1 MERALRTEVQKGVLA
16 MVVACL
22 VWGLSPLY
30 YKMLVSVPPIEL
42 LSHRTL
48 WSMVLFALILLM
60 QGRLRG
66 AVGVL
71 GNKNIMATLFIA
83 ALMIAFNW
91 FVFIYSIQINRATE
105 TSLGYFIFPLVSV
118 IFGVVLFRENLSR
131 AQISA
136 VLLAAFSVLILTYGL
151 GRVPWIALSVSIS
164 FGIYGVIKKSLS
176 IPAIVTVTLE
186 VLLLSPI
193 ALMILYFYHASGSG
207 GQFGQSASISLLL
220 ILSGPMTATPLI
232 LFSYATRRVALATV
246 GILQYIN
253 PSLQFLC
260 ATVLFLEP
268 LSIWHAVAFP
278 LIWFALALYTWAS
291 FQTARRSI

>member
-1 MERALRTEVQKGVLA
+1 MSEVKKGVLA
-16 MVVACL
+16 MVVACI

-30 YKMLVSVPPIEL
+30 YKLLVSVPPIEL
-42 LSHRTL
+42 LSHRTI
-48 WSMVLFALILLM
+48 WSLVLFALVLFI

-66 AVGVL
+66 ALGVL
-71 GNKNIMATLFIA
+71 GNRNIMATLFIA

-105 TSLGYFIFPLVSV
+105 SSLGYFIFPLVSV
-118 IFGVVLFRENLSR
+118 IFGVVLFREKLGR
-131 AQISA
+131 AQMYA
-136 VLLAAFSVLILTYGL
+136 VMLAAVAVLILTYGL
-151 GRVPWIALSVSIS
+151 GQAPWIALSVSVS

-193 ALMILYFYHASGSG
+193 ALMILYLHHASDSG
-207 GQFGQSASISLLL
+207 GQFGQSLSVSLLL

-268 LSIWHAVAFP
+268 LSLWHAIAFP
-278 LIWFALALYTWAS
+278 LIWAALALYSWAS
-291 FQTARRSI
+291 FQTAKRSM

>member
-1 MERALRTEVQKGVLA
+1 MGTALMSEVKKGVLA
-16 MVVACL
+16 MVVACI

-30 YKMLVSVPPIEL
+30 YKLLVSVPPIEL
-42 LSHRTL
+42 LSHRTI
-48 WSMVLFALILLM
+48 WSLVLFALVLFI

-66 AVGVL
+66 ALGVL
-71 GNKNIMATLFIA
+71 GNRNIMVTLFIA

-105 TSLGYFIFPLVSV
+105 SSLGYFIFPLVSV
-118 IFGVVLFRENLSR
+118 IFGVVLFREKLGR
-131 AQISA
+131 AQMYA
-136 VLLAAFSVLILTYGL
+136 VMLAAVAVLILTYGL
-151 GRVPWIALSVSIS
+151 GQAPWIALSVSVS

-193 ALMILYFYHASGSG
+193 ALMILYLHHASDSG
-207 GQFGQSASISLLL
+207 GQFGQSLSVSLLL

-268 LSIWHAVAFP
+268 LSLWHAIAFP
-278 LIWFALALYTWAS
+278 LIWAALALYSWAS
-291 FQTARRSI
+291 FQTAKRSM

>member
-1 MERALRTEVQKGVLA
+1 MERALRAEVQKGVLA

-48 WSMVLFALILLM
+48 WSMVLFALILFM

-66 AVGVL
+66 ALGVL

-91 FVFIYSIQINRATE
+91 FIFIYSIQINRATE

-193 ALMILYFYHASGSG
+193 ALMILYFYYASGSG

>member
-1 MERALRTEVQKGVLA
+1 MSEVKKGVLA
-16 MVVACL
+16 MVVACI

-30 YKMLVSVPPIEL
+30 YKLLVSVPPIEL
-42 LSHRTL
+42 LSHRTI
-48 WSMVLFALILLM
+48 WSLVLFALVLFI

-66 AVGVL
+66 ALGVL
-71 GNKNIMATLFIA
+71 GNRNIMVTLFIA

-91 FVFIYSIQINRATE
+91 FVFIFSIQINRATE
-105 TSLGYFIFPLVSV
+105 SSLGYFIFPLVSV
-118 IFGVVLFRENLSR
+118 IFGVVLFREKLGR
-131 AQISA
+131 AQMYA
-136 VLLAAFSVLILTYGL
+136 VMLAAVAVLILTYGL
-151 GRVPWIALSVSIS
+151 GQAPWIALSVSVS

-193 ALMILYFYHASGSG
+193 ALMILYLHHASDSG
-207 GQFGQSASISLLL
+207 GQFGQSVSVSLLL

-268 LSIWHAVAFP
+268 LSLWHAIAFP
-278 LIWFALALYTWAS
+278 LIWAALALYSWAS
-291 FQTARRSI
+291 FQTAKRSM

>member
-1 MERALRTEVQKGVLA
+1 

-66 AVGVL
+66 ALGVL

-118 IFGVVLFRENLSR
+118 IFGVVLFREKLSR

-151 GRVPWIALSVSIS
+151 GQVPWIALSVSIS

>member
-1 MERALRTEVQKGVLA
+1 MSEVKKGVLA
-16 MVVACL
+16 MVVACI

-30 YKMLVSVPPIEL
+30 YKLLVSVPPIEL
-42 LSHRTL
+42 LSHRTI
-48 WSMVLFALILLM
+48 WSLVLFALVLFI

-66 AVGVL
+66 ALGVL
-71 GNKNIMATLFIA
+71 GNRNIMVTLFIA

-91 FVFIYSIQINRATE
+91 FVFIFSIQINRATE
-105 TSLGYFIFPLVSV
+105 SSLGYFIFPLVSV
-118 IFGVVLFRENLSR
+118 VFGVVLFREKLGR
-131 AQISA
+131 AQMYA
-136 VLLAAFSVLILTYGL
+136 VMFAAVAVLILTYGL
-151 GRVPWIALSVSIS
+151 GQAPWIALSVSVS

-193 ALMILYFYHASGSG
+193 ALMILYLHHASDSG
-207 GQFGQSASISLLL
+207 GQFGQSLSVSLLL

-268 LSIWHAVAFP
+268 LSLWHAIAFP
-278 LIWFALALYTWAS
+278 LIWAALALYSWAS
-291 FQTARRSI
+291 FQTAKRSM

>member
-1 MERALRTEVQKGVLA
+1 MSEVKKGVLA
-16 MVVACL
+16 MVVACI

-30 YKMLVSVPPIEL
+30 YKLLVSVPPIEL
-42 LSHRTL
+42 LSHRTI
-48 WSMVLFALILLM
+48 WSLVLFALVLFI

-66 AVGVL
+66 ALGVL
-71 GNKNIMATLFIA
+71 GNRNIMVTLFIA

-91 FVFIYSIQINRATE
+91 FVFIFSIQINRATE
-105 TSLGYFIFPLVSV
+105 SSLGYFIFPLVSV
-118 IFGVVLFRENLSR
+118 IFGVVLFREKLGR
-131 AQISA
+131 AQMYA
-136 VLLAAFSVLILTYGL
+136 VMLAAVAVLILTYGL
-151 GRVPWIALSVSIS
+151 GQAPWIALSVSVS

-193 ALMILYFYHASGSG
+193 ALMILYLHHASDSG
-207 GQFGQSASISLLL
+207 GQFGQSLSVSLLL

-268 LSIWHAVAFP
+268 LSLWHAIAFP
-278 LIWFALALYTWAS
+278 LIWAALALYSWAS
-291 FQTARRSI
+291 FQTAKRSM

>member
-1 MERALRTEVQKGVLA
+1 MSEVKKGVLA
-16 MVVACL
+16 MVVACI

-30 YKMLVSVPPIEL
+30 YKLLISVPPIEL
-42 LSHRTL
+42 LSHRTI
-48 WSMVLFALILLM
+48 WSLVLFALVLFI

-66 AVGVL
+66 ALGVL
-71 GNKNIMATLFIA
+71 GNRNIMVTLFIA

-105 TSLGYFIFPLVSV
+105 SSLGYFIFPLVSV
-118 IFGVVLFRENLSR
+118 IFGVVLFREKLGR
-131 AQISA
+131 AQMYA
-136 VLLAAFSVLILTYGL
+136 VMLAAVAVLILTYGL
-151 GRVPWIALSVSIS
+151 GQAPWIALSVSVS

-193 ALMILYFYHASGSG
+193 ALMILYLHHASDSG
-207 GQFGQSASISLLL
+207 GQFGQSVSVSLLL

-268 LSIWHAVAFP
+268 LSLWHAIAFP
-278 LIWFALALYTWAS
+278 LIWAALALYSWAS
-291 FQTARRSI
+291 FQTAKRSM

>member
-1 MERALRTEVQKGVLA
+1 

-48 WSMVLFALILLM
+48 WSMVLFALILFM

-66 AVGVL
+66 ALGVL

-91 FVFIYSIQINRATE
+91 FIFIYSIQINRATE

-118 IFGVVLFRENLSR
+118 IFGVVLFREKLSR

>member
-1 MERALRTEVQKGVLA
+1 MSEVKKGVLA
-16 MVVACL
+16 MVVACI

-30 YKMLVSVPPIEL
+30 YKLLVSVPPIEL
-42 LSHRTL
+42 LSHRTI
-48 WSMVLFALILLM
+48 WSLVLFALVLFI

-66 AVGVL
+66 ALGVL
-71 GNKNIMATLFIA
+71 GNRKIMATLFIA

-105 TSLGYFIFPLVSV
+105 SSLGYFIFPLVSV
-118 IFGVVLFRENLSR
+118 IFGVVLFREKLGR
-131 AQISA
+131 AQMFA
-136 VLLAAFSVLILTYGL
+136 VMLAAVAVLILTYGL
-151 GRVPWIALSVSIS
+151 GQVPWIALSVSVS

-193 ALMILYFYHASGSG
+193 ALMILYLHHASDSG
-207 GQFGQSASISLLL
+207 GQFGQSVSVSLLL

-268 LSIWHAVAFP
+268 LSLWHAIAFP
-278 LIWFALALYTWAS
+278 LIWAALALYSWAS
-291 FQTARRSI
+291 FQTAKRSM

>member
-66 AVGVL
+66 ALGVL

-136 VLLAAFSVLILTYGL
+136 VMLAAFAVLILTYGL
-151 GRVPWIALSVSIS
+151 GQVPWIALSVSVS

>member
-1 MERALRTEVQKGVLA
+1 MTEVKKGVLA

-30 YKMLVSVPPIEL
+30 YKLLVSVPPIEL
-42 LSHRTL
+42 LSHRTI
-48 WSMVLFALILLM
+48 WSLVLFSLILLM
-60 QGRLRG
+60 QGRLQG
-66 AVGVL
+66 SFKVL
-71 GNKNIMATLFIA
+71 QDKKIAAILLIA

-91 FVFIYSIQINRATE
+91 FVFIYSIQVNRATE
-105 TSLGYFIFPLVSV
+105 SSLGYFIFPLVSV
-118 IFGVVLFRENLSR
+118 VFGVVLFRESLSST
-131 AQISA
+131 QISA
-136 VLLAAFSVLILTYGL
+136 VMLAAAAVLILTYGL
-151 GRVPWIALSVSIS
+151 GQVPWIALSVSVS

-193 ALMILYFYHASGSG
+193 AIMILYLHHASDSG
-207 GQFGQSASISLLL
+207 GQFGQSISISVLL
-220 ILSGPMTATPLI
+220 ILSGLMTAAPLI
-232 LFSYATRRVALATV
+232 LFSYATRRVELATV

-268 LSIWHAVAFP
+268 LSIWHALAFP
-278 LIWFALALYTWAS
+278 LIWIALALYSWAS
-291 FQTARRSI
+291 FQTTRRSI

>member
-1 MERALRTEVQKGVLA
+1 MSEVKKGVLA
-16 MVVACL
+16 MVVACI

-30 YKMLVSVPPIEL
+30 YKLLVSVPPIEL
-42 LSHRTL
+42 LSHRTI
-48 WSMVLFALILLM
+48 WSLVLFALVLFI

-66 AVGVL
+66 ALGVL
-71 GNKNIMATLFIA
+71 GNRKIMATLFIA

-105 TSLGYFIFPLVSV
+105 SSLGYFIFPLVSV
-118 IFGVVLFRENLSR
+118 IFGVVLFREKLGR
-131 AQISA
+131 AQMFA
-136 VLLAAFSVLILTYGL
+136 VMLAAVAVLILTYGL
-151 GRVPWIALSVSIS
+151 GQAPWIALSVSVS

-193 ALMILYFYHASGSG
+193 ALMILYLHHASDSG
-207 GQFGQSASISLLL
+207 GQFGQSLSVSLLL

-268 LSIWHAVAFP
+268 LSLWHAIAFP
-278 LIWFALALYTWAS
+278 LIWAALALYSWAS
-291 FQTARRSI
+291 FQTAKRSM

>member
-1 MERALRTEVQKGVLA
+1 MSEVKKGVLA
-16 MVVACL
+16 MVVACI

-30 YKMLVSVPPIEL
+30 YKLLVSVPPIEL
-42 LSHRTL
+42 LSHRTI
-48 WSMVLFALILLM
+48 WSLVLFALVLFI

-66 AVGVL
+66 ALGVL
-71 GNKNIMATLFIA
+71 GNRNIMATLFIA

-105 TSLGYFIFPLVSV
+105 SSLGYFIFPLVSV
-118 IFGVVLFRENLSR
+118 IFGVVLFREKLGR
-131 AQISA
+131 AQMFA
-136 VLLAAFSVLILTYGL
+136 VMLAAVAVLILTYGL
-151 GRVPWIALSVSIS
+151 GQVPWIALSVSVS

-193 ALMILYFYHASGSG
+193 ALMILYLHHASDSG
-207 GQFGQSASISLLL
+207 GQFGQSLSVSLLL

-268 LSIWHAVAFP
+268 LSLWHAIAFP
-278 LIWFALALYTWAS
+278 LIWAALALYSWAS
-291 FQTARRSI
+291 FQTAKRSM

>member
-1 MERALRTEVQKGVLA
+1 MSEVKKGVLA
-16 MVVACL
+16 MVVACI

-30 YKMLVSVPPIEL
+30 YKLLVSVPPIEL
-42 LSHRTL
+42 LSHRTI
-48 WSMVLFALILLM
+48 WSLVLFALVLFI

-66 AVGVL
+66 ALGVL
-71 GNKNIMATLFIA
+71 GNRNIMATLFIA

-105 TSLGYFIFPLVSV
+105 SSLGYFIFPLVSV
-118 IFGVVLFRENLSR
+118 IFGVVLFREKLGR
-131 AQISA
+131 AQMFA
-136 VLLAAFSVLILTYGL
+136 VMLAAVAVLILTYGL
-151 GRVPWIALSVSIS
+151 GQAPWIALSVSVS

-193 ALMILYFYHASGSG
+193 ALMILYLHHASDSG
-207 GQFGQSASISLLL
+207 GQFGQSLSVSLLL

-268 LSIWHAVAFP
+268 LSLWHAIAFP
-278 LIWFALALYTWAS
+278 LIWAALALYSWAS
-291 FQTARRSI
+291 FQTAKRSM

>member
-1 MERALRTEVQKGVLA
+1 MSEVKKGVLA
-16 MVVACL
+16 MVVACI

-30 YKMLVSVPPIEL
+30 YKLLVSVPPIEL
-42 LSHRTL
+42 LSHRTI
-48 WSMVLFALILLM
+48 WSLVLFALVLFI

-66 AVGVL
+66 ALGVL
-71 GNKNIMATLFIA
+71 GNRNFMATLFIA

-105 TSLGYFIFPLVSV
+105 SSLGYFIFPLVSV
-118 IFGVVLFRENLSR
+118 IFGVVLFREKLGR
-131 AQISA
+131 AQMFA
-136 VLLAAFSVLILTYGL
+136 VMLAAVAVLILTYGF
-151 GRVPWIALSVSIS
+151 GQVPWIALSVSVS

-193 ALMILYFYHASGSG
+193 ALMILYLHHASDSG
-207 GQFGQSASISLLL
+207 GQFGQSLSVSLLL

-268 LSIWHAVAFP
+268 LSLWHAIAFP
-278 LIWFALALYTWAS
+278 LIWAALALYSWAS
-291 FQTARRSI
+291 FQTAKSSM

>member
-1 MERALRTEVQKGVLA
+1 MTEVQKGVLA

-22 VWGLSPLY
+22 IWGLSPLY
-30 YKMLVSVPPIEL
+30 YKLLVSVPPIEL
-42 LSHRTL
+42 LSHRTI
-48 WSMVLFALILLM
+48 WSMVLFSLILLM

-66 AVGVL
+66 SFKVL
-71 GNKNIMATLFIA
+71 QDKKIAAILLIA

-91 FVFIYSIQINRATE
+91 FVFIYSIQVNRATE
-105 TSLGYFIFPLVSV
+105 SSLGYFIFPLVSV
-118 IFGVVLFRENLSR
+118 VFGVVLFRENLSPT
-131 AQISA
+131 QISA
-136 VLLAAFSVLILTYGL
+136 VMLAAAAVIILTFGL
-151 GRVPWIALSVSIS
+151 GQVPWIALSVSVS

-193 ALMILYFYHASGSG
+193 ALMILYIHNASDSG
-207 GQFGQSASISLLL
+207 GQFGQSLSVSLLL
-220 ILSGPMTATPLI
+220 ILSGLMTATPLI
-232 LFSYATRRVALATV
+232 LFSYATRRVELATV

-268 LSIWHAVAFP
+268 LSIWHAFAFP
-278 LIWFALALYTWAS
+278 LIWIALALYSWAS
-291 FQTARRSI
+291 FQTAKRSI

>member
-1 MERALRTEVQKGVLA
+1 MELALRTEVQKGVLA

-48 WSMVLFALILLM
+48 WSMVLFALILFM

-66 AVGVL
+66 ALGVL

-193 ALMILYFYHASGSG
+193 ALMILYFYYASGSG

>member
-1 MERALRTEVQKGVLA
+1 MSEVKKGVLA
-16 MVVACL
+16 MVVACI

-30 YKMLVSVPPIEL
+30 YKLLVSVPPIEL
-42 LSHRTL
+42 LSHRTI
-48 WSMVLFALILLM
+48 WSLVLFALVLFI

-66 AVGVL
+66 ALGVL
-71 GNKNIMATLFIA
+71 GNRNIMVTLFIA

-105 TSLGYFIFPLVSV
+105 SSLGYFIFPLVSV
-118 IFGVVLFRENLSR
+118 IFGVVLFREKLGR
-131 AQISA
+131 AQMYA
-136 VLLAAFSVLILTYGL
+136 VMLAAVAVLILTYGL
-151 GRVPWIALSVSIS
+151 GQAPWIALSVSVS

-193 ALMILYFYHASGSG
+193 ALMILYLHHASDSG
-207 GQFGQSASISLLL
+207 GQFGQSVSVSLLL

-268 LSIWHAVAFP
+268 LSLWHAIAFP
-278 LIWFALALYTWAS
+278 LIWAALALYSWAS
-291 FQTARRSI
+291 FQTAKRSM

>member
-1 MERALRTEVQKGVLA
+1 

-151 GRVPWIALSVSIS
+151 GQVPWIALSVSIS

>member
-1 MERALRTEVQKGVLA
+1 MTEVKKGVLA

-30 YKMLVSVPPIEL
+30 YKLLVSVPPIEL
-42 LSHRTL
+42 LSHRTI
-48 WSMVLFALILLM
+48 WSFALFALILLI

-66 AVGVL
+66 ALGVL
-71 GNKNIMATLFIA
+71 GNRNIMATLFIA

-105 TSLGYFIFPLVSV
+105 SSLGYFIFPLVSV
-118 IFGVVLFRENLSR
+118 LFGVVLFREKLSP

-136 VLLAAFSVLILTYGL
+136 VMLAAGAVLILTYGL
-151 GRVPWIALSVSIS
+151 GQVPWIALSVSLS

-193 ALMILYFYHASGSG
+193 ALMILYLHHASDSG
-207 GQFGQSASISLLL
+207 GQFGQSVSVSLLL

-268 LSIWHAVAFP
+268 LSLWHAIAFP
-278 LIWFALALYTWAS
+278 LIWVALALYSWS
-291 FQTARRSI
+291 SYQTAKRSI

>member
-42 LSHRTL
+42 LSHRTI
-48 WSMVLFALILLM
+48 WSMVLFSLILLM
-60 QGRLRG
+60 QGRLQG
-66 AVGVL
+66 SFKVL
-71 GNKNIMATLFIA
+71 QDKKIAAILLIA
-83 ALMIAFNW
+83 ALMNAFNW
-91 FVFIYSIQINRATE
+91 FVFIYSIQVNRATE
-105 TSLGYFIFPLVSV
+105 SSLGYFIFPLVSV
-118 IFGVVLFRENLSR
+118 VFGVVLFRENLSPT
-131 AQISA
+131 QISA
-136 VLLAAFSVLILTYGL
+136 VMLAAAAVIILTYGL
-151 GRVPWIALSVSIS
+151 GQVPWIALSVSVS

-193 ALMILYFYHASGSG
+193 ALMILYLHHASDSG
-207 GQFGQSASISLLL
+207 GQFGQSLSVSLLL
-220 ILSGPMTATPLI
+220 VLSGLMTATPLI
-232 LFSYATRRVALATV
+232 LFSYATRRVELATV

-268 LSIWHAVAFP
+268 LSIWHAFAFP
-278 LIWFALALYTWAS
+278 LIWIALALYSWAS
-291 FQTARRSI
+291 FQTAKRSI

>member
-1 MERALRTEVQKGVLA
+1 MGTALMSEVKKGVLA
-16 MVVACL
+16 MVVACI

-30 YKMLVSVPPIEL
+30 YKLLVSVPPIEL
-42 LSHRTL
+42 LSHRTI
-48 WSMVLFALILLM
+48 WSLVLFALVLFI

-66 AVGVL
+66 ALGVL
-71 GNKNIMATLFIA
+71 GNRNIMATLFIA

-105 TSLGYFIFPLVSV
+105 SSLGYFIFPLVSV
-118 IFGVVLFRENLSR
+118 IFGVVLFREKLGR
-131 AQISA
+131 AQMFA
-136 VLLAAFSVLILTYGL
+136 VMLAAVAVLILTYGL
-151 GRVPWIALSVSIS
+151 GQAPWIALSVSVS

-193 ALMILYFYHASGSG
+193 ALMILYLHHASDSG
-207 GQFGQSASISLLL
+207 GQFGQSVSVSLLL

-268 LSIWHAVAFP
+268 LSLWHAIAFP
-278 LIWFALALYTWAS
+278 LIWAALALYSWAS
-291 FQTARRSI
+291 FQTAKRSM

>member
-1 MERALRTEVQKGVLA
+1 MGTAIMTEVKKGVLA

-30 YKMLVSVPPIEL
+30 YKLLVSVPPIEL
-42 LSHRTL
+42 LSHRTI
-48 WSMVLFALILLM
+48 WSLVLFSLILLM
-60 QGRLRG
+60 QGRLQG
-66 AVGVL
+66 SFKVL
-71 GNKNIMATLFIA
+71 RDKKIAAILLIA

-105 TSLGYFIFPLVSV
+105 SSLGYFIFPLVSV
-118 IFGVVLFRENLSR
+118 VFGVVLFRESLSST
-131 AQISA
+131 QISA
-136 VLLAAFSVLILTYGL
+136 VTLAAAAVLILTYGL
-151 GRVPWIALSVSIS
+151 GQVPWIALSVSVS

-193 ALMILYFYHASGSG
+193 ALMILYLHHASDSG
-207 GQFGQSASISLLL
+207 VQFGQSISISVLL
-220 ILSGPMTATPLI
+220 ILSGLMTATPLI
-232 LFSYATRRVALATV
+232 LFSYATRRVELATV

-268 LSIWHAVAFP
+268 LSIWHALAFP
-278 LIWFALALYTWAS
+278 LIWIALALYSWAS
-291 FQTARRSI
+291 FQTTRRSI

>member
-1 MERALRTEVQKGVLA
+1 MELALRTEVQKGVLA

-48 WSMVLFALILLM
+48 WSMVLFALILFM

-66 AVGVL
+66 ALGVL

-136 VLLAAFSVLILTYGL
+136 VLLAAFAVLILTYGL
-151 GRVPWIALSVSIS
+151 GQVPWIALSVSIS

>member
-1 MERALRTEVQKGVLA
+1 MSEVKKGVLA
-16 MVVACL
+16 MVVACI

-30 YKMLVSVPPIEL
+30 YKLLVSVPPIEL
-42 LSHRTL
+42 LSHRTI
-48 WSMVLFALILLM
+48 WSLVLFALVLFI

-66 AVGVL
+66 ALGVL
-71 GNKNIMATLFIA
+71 GNRNIMATLFIA

-105 TSLGYFIFPLVSV
+105 SSLGYFIFPLVSV
-118 IFGVVLFRENLSR
+118 IFGVVLFREKLGR
-131 AQISA
+131 AQMLA
-136 VLLAAFSVLILTYGL
+136 VMLAAVAVLILTYGL
-151 GRVPWIALSVSIS
+151 GQAPWIALSVSVS

-193 ALMILYFYHASGSG
+193 ALMILYLHHASDSG
-207 GQFGQSASISLLL
+207 GQFGQSVSVSLLL

-268 LSIWHAVAFP
+268 LSLWHAIAFP
-278 LIWFALALYTWAS
+278 LIWAALALYSWAS
-291 FQTARRSI
+291 FQTAKRSM

>member
-1 MERALRTEVQKGVLA
+1 MNEVKKGVLA
-16 MVVACL
+16 MVVACI

-30 YKMLVSVPPIEL
+30 YKLLVSVPPIEL
-42 LSHRTL
+42 LSHRTI
-48 WSMVLFALILLM
+48 WSLVLFALVLFI

-66 AVGVL
+66 ALGVL
-71 GNKNIMATLFIA
+71 GNRNIMVTLFIA

-105 TSLGYFIFPLVSV
+105 SSLGYFIFPLVSV
-118 IFGVVLFRENLSR
+118 IFGVVLFREKLGR
-131 AQISA
+131 AQMLA
-136 VLLAAFSVLILTYGL
+136 VMLAAVAVLILTYGL
-151 GRVPWIALSVSIS
+151 GQAPWIALSVSVS

-193 ALMILYFYHASGSG
+193 ALMILYLHHASDSG
-207 GQFGQSASISLLL
+207 GQFGQSLSVSLLL

-268 LSIWHAVAFP
+268 LSLWHAIAFP
-278 LIWFALALYTWAS
+278 LIWAALALYSWAS
-291 FQTARRSI
+291 FQTAKRSM

>member
-1 MERALRTEVQKGVLA
+1 MSEVKKGVLA
-16 MVVACL
+16 MVVACI

-30 YKMLVSVPPIEL
+30 YKLLISVPPIEL
-42 LSHRTL
+42 LSHRTI
-48 WSMVLFALILLM
+48 WSLVLFALVLFI

-66 AVGVL
+66 ALGVL
-71 GNKNIMATLFIA
+71 GNRNIMATLFIA

-105 TSLGYFIFPLVSV
+105 SSLGYFIFPLVSV
-118 IFGVVLFRENLSR
+118 IFGVVLFREKLGR
-131 AQISA
+131 AQMLA
-136 VLLAAFSVLILTYGL
+136 VMLAAVAVLILTFGL
-151 GRVPWIALSVSIS
+151 GQAPWIALSVSVS

-193 ALMILYFYHASGSG
+193 ALMILYLHHASDSG
-207 GQFGQSASISLLL
+207 GQFGQSVSVSLLL

-260 ATVLFLEP
+260 ATLLFLEP
-268 LSIWHAVAFP
+268 LSLWHAIAFP
-278 LIWFALALYTWAS
+278 LIWAALALYSWAS
-291 FQTARRSI
+291 FQTAKRSM

>member
-1 MERALRTEVQKGVLA
+1 MTEVKKGVLA

-30 YKMLVSVPPIEL
+30 YKLLVSVPPIEL
-42 LSHRTL
+42 LSHRTI
-48 WSMVLFALILLM
+48 WSLVLFSLILLI
-60 QGRLRG
+60 QGRLQG
-66 AVGVL
+66 SFKVL
-71 GNKNIMATLFIA
+71 RDKKIAAILLIA

-105 TSLGYFIFPLVSV
+105 SSLGYFIFPLVSV
-118 IFGVVLFRENLSR
+118 VFGVVLFRESLSST
-131 AQISA
+131 QISA
-136 VLLAAFSVLILTYGL
+136 VMLAAAAVLILTYGL
-151 GRVPWIALSVSIS
+151 GQVPWIALSVSVS

-193 ALMILYFYHASGSG
+193 ALMILYLHHASDSG
-207 GQFGQSASISLLL
+207 VQFGQSISISVLL
-220 ILSGPMTATPLI
+220 ILSGLMTATPLI
-232 LFSYATRRVALATV
+232 LFSYATRRVELATV

-268 LSIWHAVAFP
+268 LSIWHALAFP
-278 LIWFALALYTWAS
+278 LIWIALALYSWAS
-291 FQTARRSI
+291 FQTTRRSI